1 MFHAE
6 GTDST
11 RTSSKREGFEF
22 KDLEGIVR
30 LELHRGG
37 RACKGSMAGG
47 SSGKAFSLYPDA
59 VGSPDEFKAEAV
71 QISPELHLQKGHCA
85 VQRGA
90 CQVWKRQE
98 GDRLG
103 GTLSP

>member
-1 MFHAE
+1 MGEA
-6 GTDST
+6 
-11 RTSSKREGFEF
+11 
-22 KDLEGIVR
+22 VQ
-30 LELHRGG
+30 
-37 RACKGSMAGG
+37 
-47 SSGKAFSLYPDA
+47 GKPLAFILMQWG
-59 VGSPDEFKAEAV
+59 VPDEFKAEAV

-103 GTLSP
+103 GTLST